1 METTEIKNKGR
12 VREASTP
19 KANREIDRKTM
30 ENIRQYGDLSDRQIR
45 QRLSQLSREW
55 DVEKT
60 LEVNASSLALI
71 GLALGRLVNKRW
83 YILPG
88 VVASFLLQHGLQGW
102 CPPLPLFRKMGI
114 RTRREIDEEK
124 YALKISRGDFDNLSS
139 TSSSAEIQK
148 GIRK

>member
-1 METTEIKNKGR
+1 METTEIKNKDR
-12 VREASTP
+12 VREASTD
-19 KANREIDRKTM
+19 KENREIDRKTM
-30 ENIRQYGDLSDRQIR
+30 ENIRQHGNLSDHQIS
-45 QRLSQLSREW
+45 QRLSELSREW

-71 GLALGRLVNKRW
+71 GLTLGTFVNKRW

-102 CPPLPLFRKMGI
+102 CPPLPLFRKLGI

-124 YALKISRGDFDNLSS
+124 YALKVLRGDFDDLST
-139 TSSSAEIQK
+139 TSSPEEIQK
-148 GIRK
+148 AMR

>member
-1 METTEIKNKGR
+1 METTEFKNKDR
-12 VREASTP
+12 VRKASTD

-30 ENIRQYGDLSDRQIR
+30 ESIRQYSDLSDHQIT
-45 QRLSQLSREW
+45 QRLSELSREW

-60 LEVNASSLALI
+60 LEVNASSFALT
-71 GLALGRLVNKRW
+71 GLVLGTFIDKRW

-88 VVASFLLQHGLQGW
+88 VVMSFLLQHGLQGW

-124 YALKISRGDFDNLSS
+124 YALKVLRGDFDHLSA
-139 TSSSAEIQK
+139 TSPPGEVQK
-148 GIRK
+148 ALRK

>member
-1 METTEIKNKGR
+1 MELTEIKDKSR
-12 VREASTP
+12 VREASTD
-19 KANREIDRKTM
+19 KSNREIDRKTLK
-30 ENIRQYGDLSDRQIR
+30 NIRQHSTLSDQQIT
-45 QRLSQLSREW
+45 QRLSELSREW

-71 GLALGRLVNKRW
+71 GLALGTFVNKRW

-88 VVASFLLQHGLQGW
+88 VVATFLLQHGLQGW

-124 YALKISRGDFDNLSS
+124 YALKVFRGDFDNLS
-139 TSSSAEIQK
+139 TISSPEEIQK
-148 GIRK
+148 VMRK